1 MLLAREGL
9 EWLVFVLS
17 SSGDDERLLEDNKL
31 VDVLVEVN
39 FGMEIVLSESAETVE
54 DESDLLS
61 IEGWPVMEE
70 STVDVI
76 NEVSIGLDVYL
87 SGLED
92 VASSFDIV
100 EGDKNVVDQLDG
112 TFEVT
117 LISEEVVNI
126 EDKEV

>member
-1 MLLAREGL
+1 MLAREGL